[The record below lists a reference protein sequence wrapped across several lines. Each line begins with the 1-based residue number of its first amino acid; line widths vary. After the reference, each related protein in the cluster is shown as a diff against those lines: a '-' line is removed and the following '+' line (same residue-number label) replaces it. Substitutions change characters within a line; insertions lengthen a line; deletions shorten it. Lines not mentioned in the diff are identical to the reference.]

1 MAEMGWGNSGY
12 FPEGNN
18 FDIPCTDGT
27 IYVDGMNK
35 TDRRPEMRKN
45 YVESLSKALTVSGAT
60 AGTTYD
66 RALIPIYQDPVI
78 ADQTRRLTPLVELLP
93 RATNFGRVAVFN
105 KLTARGIVGW
115 LPEDATLAERDD
127 TYPAPANVAMAY
139 GYTIGRVAGPFQA
152 ASRQF
157 LSQNYTDAINLEVR
171 NKTISFRYMEEDTYV
186 NGTTAARGGTS
197 AFSGTTG
204 AYAARYGAADT
215 TSANANEPLGILA
228 QLSVAAYKTAQAG
241 VVTIAA
247 IRNTIRYA
255 RTANDDASLGQG
267 DPNLIVTDF
276 GTLDNVK
283 GLLQDYQRYV
293 NTNFEIAWGLKTVEF
308 EGLPIVPS
316 KFMPPTTAYRS
327 LAVLSTDAWQVRVL
341 QDVTYEELAKT
352 NDSYKFMIKA
362 YEALIAPGLPF
373 NWMLNTIT

>member
-1 MAEMGWGNSGY
+1 M
-12 FPEGNN
+12 
-18 FDIPCTDGT
+18 
-27 IYVDGMNK
+27 
-35 TDRRPEMRKN
+35 
-45 YVESLSKALTVSGAT
+45 
-60 AGTTYD
+60 
-66 RALIPIYQDPVI
+66 
-78 ADQTRRLTPLVELLP
+78 
-93 RATNFGRVAVFN
+93 
-105 KLTARGIVGW
+105 
-115 LPEDATLAERDD
+115 
-127 TYPAPANVAMAY
+127 
-139 GYTIGRVAGPFQA
+139 
-152 ASRQF
+152 
-157 LSQNYTDAINLEVR
+157 
-171 NKTISFRYMEEDTYV
+171 
-186 NGTTAARGGTS
+186 
-197 AFSGTTG
+197 
-204 AYAARYGAADT
+204 
-215 TSANANEPLGILA
+215 A

-341 QDVTYEELAKT
+341 QDLTYEELAKT